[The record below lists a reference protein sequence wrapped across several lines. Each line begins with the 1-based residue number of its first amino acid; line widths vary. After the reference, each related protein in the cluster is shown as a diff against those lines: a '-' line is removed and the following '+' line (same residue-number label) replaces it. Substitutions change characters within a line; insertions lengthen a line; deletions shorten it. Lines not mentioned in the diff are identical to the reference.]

1 MAYLVRNPTIFASLS
16 RALCY
21 ITTPPIRVSTPFL
34 HFFSLFSHFFSSPKL
49 RLFFQMERSDLG
61 LYLVCV
67 LHGTYYLGAP
77 SPCRITAA
85 FCFSFVS
92 VRKQSLTLLFSEV
105 LRSENSVE
113 STKLQ
118 LRLITQRRTP
128 LAAGTARDVLYD
140 CHISVI
146 TYIDSVCRFNQAASA
161 SVSHHHLLHRSHGSQ
176 AFHTGSSR
184 QHHHRYSKDKLS
196 YSGRLL
202 Q

>member
-1 MAYLVRNPTIFASLS
+1 MAYLVGNPTIFASLS

-21 ITTPPIRVSTPFL
+21 ITTPHIPVSTPFL
-34 HFFSLFSHFFSSPKL
+34 HFFQLFFDFFSVPKL
-49 RLFFQMERSDLG
+49 QLFFRMERSDLG

-67 LHGTYYLGAP
+67 LQGTYYLGAP
-77 SPCRITAA
+77 SPCRYTAA

-105 LRSENSVE
+105 LRSENSAKR
-113 STKLQ
+113 TKLQ
-118 LRLITQRRTP
+118 LCLITQKRTP
-128 LAAGTARDVLYD
+128 LTAGTAWDVLYD

-161 SVSHHHLLHRSHGSQ
+161 SVSHRHPLHRSRGSR